1 MPGTEPLATAI
12 LLTTFGLLLGISA
25 VFSHATERFSVPL
38 ALIFLGIGMLAGE
51 EGLGG
56 IVFAN
61 YQVAYRLGI
70 VALVLI
76 LFDGGL
82 NTPYSAVRRHIRPA
96 ALLATLGV
104 LATAFLVAAGGR
116 LLGFSWPAA
125 LLIGAV
131 VSSTDAAAVFSVL
144 RGSGLH
150 LKRRVGATLE
160 LESGINDPMAVIL
173 TVLSTANLL
182 APGALN
188 GIAVAVAVVRELVVG
203 LLFGYAVGLAGR
215 ALFRRVRLPVGG
227 LYPALTVALAFLAYG
242 LPTLFHGSG
251 FLSVYVA
258 SVTLGSTQLPYRAG
272 LYRFHD
278 ALAWLSQ
285 VTMFLVLGLLVTPS
299 HLASVAPKG
308 LALAAI
314 LAVIARPLAVSPIL
328 AAFRYP
334 GREIGYVSWV
344 GLRGAVPIILATYPV
359 LLSAPGADIIF
370 DLVFFVVVV
379 NTLVTGATIPWVTR
393 RLGLESREP
402 APPGSVVAL
411 DARASLKGDLHGFY
425 LDEALPVVG
434 ITIEDLPLPEDAAV
448 SFLVRHDEL
457 LPPKP
462 DTVLQAGDY
471 VYLVAR
477 NEDLPEI
484 HLLLGR
490 ERED

>member
-1 MPGTEPLATAI
+1 MTGTEPLATAL
-12 LLTTFGLLLGISA
+12 LLTTFGLLLGLSA
-25 VFSHATERFSVPL
+25 VFSRATARFSVPL

-51 EGLGG
+51 EGVGG
-56 IVFAN
+56 IVFEN
-61 YQVAYRLGI
+61 YQAAYRLGI
-70 VALVLI
+70 VALVFI

-82 NTPYSAVRRHIRPA
+82 NTPYSSVRRHIKPA

-104 LATAFLVAAGGR
+104 LATALLVAGGAR
-116 LLGFSWPAA
+116 LLRFSWPAA
-125 LLIGAV
+125 LLVGAV

-144 RGSGLH
+144 RGSGLY

-160 LESGINDPMAVIL
+160 IESGINDPMAVIL
-173 TVLSTANLL
+173 TVLATENLL
-182 APGALN
+182 QPGTVTGAA
-188 GIAVAVAVVRELVVG
+188 IAVAVARELVVG
-203 LLFGYAVGLAGR
+203 LAFGAGIGWAGR
-215 ALFRRVRLPVGG
+215 TLFRRVRLPVGG

-242 LPTLFHGSG
+242 LPTVFHGSG
-251 FLSVYVA
+251 FLSVYVT
-258 SVTLGSTQLPYRAG
+258 SLTLGSTPLPYRAG

-299 HLASVAPKG
+299 HLTQVAPVG
-308 LALAAI
+308 LALAAF
-314 LAVIARPLAVSPIL
+314 LALVARPLAVAPLL
-328 AAFRYP
+328 ALFRYP
-334 GREIGYVSWV
+334 RAEVAYVSWV

-359 LLSAPGADIIF
+359 LLGAPGADRIF

-434 ITIEDLPLPEDAAV
+434 VTVEDLPLPEEAAV
-448 SFLVRHDEL
+448 AFLVREDQL

-462 DTVLQAGDY
+462 GTVLQAGDY
-471 VYLVAR
+471 VYVVTKT
-477 NEDLPEI
+477 EDLPLI

-490 ERED
+490 EHED